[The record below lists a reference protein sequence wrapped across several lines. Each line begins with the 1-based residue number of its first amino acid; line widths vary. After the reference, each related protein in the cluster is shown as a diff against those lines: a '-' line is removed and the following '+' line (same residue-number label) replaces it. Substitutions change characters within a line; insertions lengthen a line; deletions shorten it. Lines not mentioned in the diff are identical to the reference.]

1 MTETTEMKI
10 LREET
15 SAKIANAMKE
25 YVLSEKIDFKITKL
39 DVASNVVSIF
49 FRLCTVLFNGYLA
62 YEYYNKGELLFF
74 KLTLC
79 FILIPAIISIALS
92 ITL

>member
-1 MTETTEMKI
+1 MSEATEMKI
-10 LREET
+10 LREEI
-15 SAKIANAMKE
+15 SSKIANI
-25 YVLSEKIDFKITKL
+25 VLSEKIDFTITKL
-39 DVASNVVSIF
+39 DVASNIVSILFRF
-49 FRLCTVLFNGYLA
+49 FTVIFNVYLA

-79 FILIPAIISIALS
+79 FIAIPALISIALS